1 MFTNIKVSINNVQ
14 NMNSNNFLKNK
25 SLLVT
30 GGTGSFGKK
39 LIYKLIKPKYK
50 LKKIIVFSRDEFKQ
64 SEMKKLFS
72 YSELKRLRF
81 FIGDI
86 RDKSRIQ
93 IALNKVDIVIHA
105 AALKQV
111 DTAEY
116 NPQEFIKTNIVG
128 ANNLIECCLN
138 SSVEKLL
145 ALSTD
150 KAVNPINLYGAT
162 KLVSDKLFIA
172 ANNLVGNNKL
182 KFSVV
187 RYGNVLSSRGSFVP
201 LLKNLSKN
209 KNNII
214 PITHKDMTRFWI
226 TLEESVDLVQKA
238 LKVMKGGEIFI
249 PKLPSVRVVDLP
261 KVICPKNKVKFVG
274 IRPGEKIHELLC
286 PSENSEGTVEFKNH
300 FIIKPSIKIKSRDI
314 NYINYPGEK
323 GKKVKQNFE
332 YSSGT
337 NKKFLNLNQIRNS
350 LKNFD
355 D

>member
-1 MFTNIKVSINNVQ
+1 MIKK
-14 NMNSNNFLKNK
+14 NNFLKNK
-25 SLLVT
+25 SVLIT

-39 LIYKLIKPKYK
+39 LVNRLINSEYGI
-50 LKKIIVFSRDEFKQ
+50 KKIIIFSRDEFKQ
-64 SEMKKLFS
+64 SEMQKLFTKN
-72 YSELKRLRF
+72 EKKKLRF

-86 RDKSRIQ
+86 RDKSRLQ
-93 IALNKVDIVIHA
+93 IALDGVDIVVHA

-116 NPQEFIKTNIVG
+116 NPQEFIKTNIIG

-172 ANNLVGNNKL
+172 ANNLVGDRNL

-201 LLKNLSKN
+201 LLKNLSKD
-209 KNNII
+209 KVATI

-226 TLEESVDLVQKA
+226 TLKESVDLVEKG
-238 LKVMKGGEIFI
+238 LLIMKGGEIFI
-249 PKLPSVRVVDLP
+249 PKIPSVRVIDLP
-261 KVICPKNKVKFVG
+261 KVICPKNKIKIVG
-274 IRPGEKIHELLC
+274 IRPGEKIHEILC
-286 PSENSEGTVEFKNH
+286 PSENAHETIEFKNH
-300 FIIKPSIKIKSRDI
+300 FIIKPTIKITNREID
-314 NYINYPGEK
+314 YINYSDEK
-323 GKKVKQNFE
+323 GKKVAVNFE
-332 YSSGT
+332 YSSGS
-337 NKKFLNLNQIRNS
+337 NKKFLNPTQIKESLN
-350 LKNFD
+350 NFD

>member
-1 MFTNIKVSINNVQ
+1 MTKK
-14 NMNSNNFLKNK
+14 NNFLRNK
-25 SLLVT
+25 SILVT

-39 LIYKLIKPKYK
+39 LINRLINPKYK
-50 LKKIIVFSRDEFKQ
+50 IKKIIVFSRDEFKQ

-72 YSELKRLRF
+72 LTEKKRLRF

-86 RDKSRIQ
+86 RDKARLQ
-93 IALNKVDIVIHA
+93 IALDKVDIVIHA

-138 SSVEKLL
+138 SSVERLL

-172 ANNLVGNNKL
+172 ANNLVGDRKL

-201 LLKNLSKN
+201 LLKILSKDKN
-209 KNNII
+209 KII
-214 PITHKDMTRFWI
+214 PITHKNMTRFWI
-226 TLEESVDLVQKA
+226 TLKESVDLVEKA
-238 LKVMKGGEIFI
+238 LNAMKGGEVFI
-249 PKLPSVRVVDLP
+249 PKIPSVKVVDLP
-261 KVICPKNKVKFVG
+261 KVICPNNKIKFVG
-274 IRPGEKIHELLC
+274 IRPGEKIHEVLC
-286 PSENSEGTVEFKNH
+286 PSENSHETIEFKNH
-300 FIIKPSIKIKSRDI
+300 FIIKPSIKIRNREI
-314 NYINYPGEK
+314 NYINYQGEK
-323 GKKVKQNFE
+323 GERVNQNFE

-337 NKKFLNLNQIRNS
+337 NKNFLNLKQIKES
-350 LKNFD
+350 LKKFD

>member
-1 MFTNIKVSINNVQ
+1 MTKK
-14 NMNSNNFLKNK
+14 NNFLKNK
-25 SLLVT
+25 CILVT

-39 LIYKLIKPKYK
+39 LINRLINSKYK
-50 LKKIIVFSRDEFKQ
+50 IKKIIIFSRDEFKQ

-72 YSELKRLRF
+72 ADEKKRLRF

-86 RDKSRIQ
+86 RDKSRLQ
-93 IALNKVDIVIHA
+93 IALDKVDIVIHA

-138 SSVEKLL
+138 STVERLL

-172 ANNLVGNNKL
+172 ANNLVGDRKL

-209 KNNII
+209 KKTII

-226 TLEESVDLVQKA
+226 TLKQSVDLVEKA
-238 LKVMKGGEIFI
+238 LVAMKGGEVFV
-249 PKLPSVRVVDLP
+249 PKIPSVKIIDLP
-261 KVICPKNKVKFVG
+261 KVMCPENKIKIVG
-274 IRPGEKIHELLC
+274 IRPGEKIHEVLC
-286 PSENSEGTVEFKNH
+286 PLESSHQTIEFKEH
-300 FIIKPSIKIKSRDI
+300 FIIKPTIKIRNREID
-314 NYINYPGEK
+314 YIKYPGEK
-323 GKKVKQNFE
+323 GKKVDQNFE

-337 NKKFLNLNQIRNS
+337 NKKFLNLKQIKDS
-350 LKNFD
+350 LKNFND
-355 D
+355 

>member
-1 MFTNIKVSINNVQ
+1 MTKK
-14 NMNSNNFLKNK
+14 NNFLRNK
-25 SLLVT
+25 SILVT

-39 LIYKLIKPKYK
+39 LINRLIKPKYK
-50 LKKIIVFSRDEFKQ
+50 IKKIIVFSRDEFKQ

-72 YSELKRLRF
+72 LTEKKRLRF

-86 RDKSRIQ
+86 RDKARLQ
-93 IALNKVDIVIHA
+93 IALDKVDIVIHA

-138 SSVEKLL
+138 SSVERLL

-172 ANNLVGNNKL
+172 ANNLVGDRKL

-201 LLKNLSKN
+201 LLKILSKDKN
-209 KNNII
+209 KII
-214 PITHKDMTRFWI
+214 PITHKNMTRFWI
-226 TLEESVDLVQKA
+226 TLKESVDLVEKA
-238 LKVMKGGEIFI
+238 LNAMKGGEVFI
-249 PKLPSVRVVDLP
+249 PKIPSVKVVDLP
-261 KVICPKNKVKFVG
+261 KVICPNNKIKFVG
-274 IRPGEKIHELLC
+274 IRPGEKIHEVLC
-286 PSENSEGTVEFKNH
+286 PSENSHETIEFKNH
-300 FIIKPSIKIKSRDI
+300 FIIKPSIKIRNREI

-323 GKKVKQNFE
+323 GERVNQNFE

-337 NKKFLNLNQIRNS
+337 NKNFLNLKQIKES
-350 LKNFD
+350 LKKFD

>member
-1 MFTNIKVSINNVQ
+1 MTKK
-14 NMNSNNFLKNK
+14 NNFLRNK
-25 SLLVT
+25 SILVT

-39 LIYKLIKPKYK
+39 LIDRLINPKYK
-50 LKKIIVFSRDEFKQ
+50 IKKIIVFSRDEFKQ

-72 YSELKRLRF
+72 LTEKKRLRF

-86 RDKSRIQ
+86 RDKARLQ
-93 IALNKVDIVIHA
+93 IALDKVDIVIHA

-138 SSVEKLL
+138 SSVERLL

-172 ANNLVGNNKL
+172 ANNLVGDRKL

-201 LLKNLSKN
+201 LLKILSKDKN
-209 KNNII
+209 KII
-214 PITHKDMTRFWI
+214 PITHKNMTRFWI
-226 TLEESVDLVQKA
+226 TLKESVDLVEKA
-238 LKVMKGGEIFI
+238 LNTMKGGEVFI
-249 PKLPSVRVVDLP
+249 PKIPSVKVVDLP
-261 KVICPKNKVKFVG
+261 KVICPNNKIKFVG
-274 IRPGEKIHELLC
+274 IRPGEKIHEVLC
-286 PSENSEGTVEFKNH
+286 PSENSHETIEFKNH
-300 FIIKPSIKIKSRDI
+300 FIIKPSIKIRNREI

-323 GKKVKQNFE
+323 GERVNQNFE

-337 NKKFLNLNQIRNS
+337 NKNFLNLKQIKES
-350 LKNFD
+350 LKKFD

>member
-1 MFTNIKVSINNVQ
+1 MTKK
-14 NMNSNNFLKNK
+14 NNFLRNK
-25 SLLVT
+25 SILVT

-39 LIYKLIKPKYK
+39 LINRLINPKYK
-50 LKKIIVFSRDEFKQ
+50 IKKIIVFSRDEFKQ

-72 YSELKRLRF
+72 LTEKKRLRF

-86 RDKSRIQ
+86 RDKARLQ
-93 IALNKVDIVIHA
+93 IALDKVDIVIHA

-138 SSVEKLL
+138 SSVERLL

-172 ANNLVGNNKL
+172 ANNLVGDRKL

-201 LLKNLSKN
+201 LLKILSKDKN
-209 KNNII
+209 KII
-214 PITHKDMTRFWI
+214 PITHKNMTRFWI
-226 TLEESVDLVQKA
+226 TLKESVDLVEKA
-238 LKVMKGGEIFI
+238 LNTMKGGEVFI
-249 PKLPSVRVVDLP
+249 PKIPSVKVVDLP
-261 KVICPKNKVKFVG
+261 KVICPNNKIKFVG
-274 IRPGEKIHELLC
+274 IRPGEKIHEVLC
-286 PSENSEGTVEFKNH
+286 PSENSHETIEFKNH
-300 FIIKPSIKIKSRDI
+300 FIIKPSIKIRNREI

-323 GKKVKQNFE
+323 GERVNQNFE

-337 NKKFLNLNQIRNS
+337 NKNFLNLKQIKES
-350 LKNFD
+350 LKKFD

>member
-1 MFTNIKVSINNVQ
+1 
-14 NMNSNNFLKNK
+14 
-25 SLLVT
+25 
-30 GGTGSFGKK
+30 
-39 LIYKLIKPKYK
+39 
-50 LKKIIVFSRDEFKQ
+50 
-64 SEMKKLFS
+64 MKKLFS
-72 YSELKRLRF
+72 LTEKKRLRF

-86 RDKSRIQ
+86 RDKARLQ
-93 IALNKVDIVIHA
+93 IALDKVDIVIHA

-138 SSVEKLL
+138 SSVERLL

-172 ANNLVGNNKL
+172 ANNLVGDRKL

-187 RYGNVLSSRGSFVP
+187 RYGNVLSSRGSFVLP
-201 LLKNLSKN
+201 LLKILSKDKN
-209 KNNII
+209 KII
-214 PITHKDMTRFWI
+214 PITHKNMTRFWI
-226 TLEESVDLVQKA
+226 TLKESVDLVEKA
-238 LKVMKGGEIFI
+238 LNTMKGGEVFI
-249 PKLPSVRVVDLP
+249 PKDTFSQVVDLP
-261 KVICPKNKVKFVG
+261 KVICPNNKIKFVG
-274 IRPGEKIHELLC
+274 IRPGEKIHEVYC
-286 PSENSEGTVEFKNH
+286 PSENSHETIEFKNH
-300 FIIKPSIKIKSRDI
+300 FIIKPSIKIRNREI

-323 GKKVKQNFE
+323 GERVNQNFE

-337 NKKFLNLNQIRNS
+337 NKNFLNLKQIKES
-350 LKNFD
+350 LKKFD

>member
-1 MFTNIKVSINNVQ
+1 MTKR
-14 NMNSNNFLKNK
+14 NNFLRNK
-25 SLLVT
+25 SILVT

-39 LIYKLIKPKYK
+39 LINRLIKPKYK
-50 LKKIIVFSRDEFKQ
+50 IKKIIVFSRDEFKQ

-72 YSELKRLRF
+72 LTEKKRLRF

-86 RDKSRIQ
+86 RDKARLQ
-93 IALNKVDIVIHA
+93 IALDKVDIVIHA

-138 SSVEKLL
+138 SSVERLL

-172 ANNLVGNNKL
+172 ANNLVGDRKL

-201 LLKNLSKN
+201 LLKILSKDKN
-209 KNNII
+209 KII
-214 PITHKDMTRFWI
+214 PITHKNMTRFWI
-226 TLEESVDLVQKA
+226 TLKESVDLVEKA
-238 LKVMKGGEIFI
+238 LNAMKGGEVFI
-249 PKLPSVRVVDLP
+249 PKIPSVKVVDLP
-261 KVICPKNKVKFVG
+261 KVICPNNKIKFVG
-274 IRPGEKIHELLC
+274 IRPGEKIHEVLC
-286 PSENSEGTVEFKNH
+286 PSENSHETVEFKNH
-300 FIIKPSIKIKSRDI
+300 FIIKPSIKIRNREI

-323 GKKVKQNFE
+323 GERVNQNFE

-337 NKKFLNLNQIRNS
+337 NKNFLNLKQIKES
-350 LKNFD
+350 LKKFD